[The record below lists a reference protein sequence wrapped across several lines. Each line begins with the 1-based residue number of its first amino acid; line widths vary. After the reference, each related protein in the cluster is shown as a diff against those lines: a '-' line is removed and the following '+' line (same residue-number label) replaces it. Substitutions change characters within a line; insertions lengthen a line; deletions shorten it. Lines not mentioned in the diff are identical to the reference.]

1 MWKLFA
7 MVLVISDTG
16 SVSTSQIAT
25 DFATLQA
32 CQAAV
37 VELFPPSVDRDI
49 AGHHLAIRARA
60 ECRHDG
66 GPPPLQLPPPFG
78 GFFRR

>member
-25 DFATLQA
+25 DYATPEA
-32 CQAAV
+32 CRRDAAQ
-37 VELFPPSVDRDI
+37 LFPKLVERDI
-49 AGHHLAIRARA
+49 NGHHLVIRSAA
-60 ECRHDG
+60 ECRSDGG
-66 GPPPLQLPPPFG
+66 GPPIQIPPPFNSL
-78 GFFRR
+78 FR

>member
-25 DFATLQA
+25 DFASLQA
-32 CQAAV
+32 CQAAIT
-37 VELFPPSVDRDI
+37 ELFPPAVDRDI
-49 AGHHLAIRARA
+49 AGHHLAIRART
-60 ECRHDG
+60 ECRSDG
-66 GPPPLQLPPPFG
+66 GPPLPPSLPPFG
-78 GFFRR
+78 GFFGR